1 MAGPV
6 VLKFY
11 CTKGEFRL
19 LTLRAPVIG
28 PSYRPRHWLE
38 SGKSNS
44 VVING
49 LINNGLRCV
58 TPANAVAIVV
68 NLFPVNTVCAAQI
81 HFKRP

>member
-11 CTKGEFRL
+11 CTRGEFRL
-19 LTLRAPVIG
+19 LTLRAPVIRL
-28 PSYRPRHWLE
+28 SYRPRHWWVSVSL
-38 SGKSNS
+38 NS
-44 VVING
+44 VVMKG
-49 LINNGLRCV
+49 LLNKGLRCV

-68 NLFPVNTVCAAQI
+68 KLFPVNTVFTTQI